1 MSKLIVITSVTGT
14 QVHIPK
20 DLTFTNTNRRKGS
33 SIAETFLHF
42 PEWRVRGTTR
52 NPASATAQALAKK
65 GVEIVEADFDDKES
79 LSSAFQEATVIYS
92 NTDFFVHL
100 FTGISAGAP
109 PGRTVLEH
117 AYDREVSQG
126 INIAEAAASPSV
138 LKTLE
143 YFIYSSLS
151 DAKKWSRGKYSTVYH
166 FDSKAETIRQIQSR
180 FPDLATRMSTLQL
193 GYYVTNWKAF
203 PLMAPQKQD
212 DGSFLFER
220 PLSPDSI
227 VEFVVTQKDTGI
239 FVKALIDMRPGKN
252 LLGVSDRMTW
262 KEWAKIWGDALGVE
276 AGFKQVSEETFWKG
290 VPEPLSRELQ
300 VAWDYADEFGHAG
313 GDPDVVRPEE
323 LTVKIPLMSMEAYI
337 KSEDWSTILDS

>member
-14 QVHIPK
+14 Q
-20 DLTFTNTNRRKGS
+20 GS
-33 SIAETFLHF
+33 SIAETFLRF

-52 NPASATAQALAKK
+52 NPASVTAEALAEK

-79 LSSAFQEATVIYS
+79 LSSAFQGATVIYS
-92 NTDFFVHL
+92 NTDFFMHL

-109 PGRTVLEH
+109 PSRTVLEH
-117 AYDREVSQG
+117 AYDREVAQG

-151 DAKKWSRGKYSTVYH
+151 DATKWSRGKYSTVYH
-166 FDSKAETIRQIQSR
+166 FDSKAETIRQIRSR

-212 DGSFLFER
+212 DGGFLFER
-220 PLSPDSI
+220 PLSLDSI
-227 VEFVVTQKDTGI
+227 VEFVVTQKDTGV
-239 FVKALIDMRPGKN
+239 FVKALIDMPPGKN
-252 LLGVSDRMTW
+252 LIGVSDRMTW
-262 KEWAKIWGDALGVE
+262 KEWAKIWGDVLGFK
-276 AGFKQVSEETFWKG
+276 AGFKQVSEKTFWKG
-290 VPEPLSRELQ
+290 VPEPLLRELQ
-300 VAWDYADEFGHAG
+300 VAWDYADQFGHTG

-323 LTVKIPLMSMEAYI
+323 LAVKLPLTSMEEYI
-337 KSEDWSTILDS
+337 KSEDWSAVLNS